1 MYRGDG
7 ESEMNI
13 NRRGFLI
20 SLLAAP
26 FIPKVEI
33 VSKVPVSLCGIAYH
47 QSVDVGQWLGISRK
61 FYGGAAGGGKS
72 YLMNKMMED
81 YYKHMLRKSNEAL
94 Y

>member
-1 MYRGDG
+1 
-7 ESEMNI
+7 MNI
-13 NRRGFLI
+13 NRRDFLV

-26 FIPKVEI
+26 FIPKVEPKLI
-33 VSKVPVSLCGIAYH
+33 GGWDFGYKPSYSQLAFMNSDKRVF
-47 QSVDVGQWLGISRK
+47 